1 MAARTSSQT
10 FHSVVHG
17 GSHANSTYHSRPA
30 ILAADAASA
39 VIAAPV
45 AAFVTP
51 AAASPQ
57 LTGYHASAGTVAPD
71 MTTYHS

>member
-1 MAARTSSQT
+1 MIGTGNRAGCGRQDQLPGFPFGRAWRQSC
-10 FHSVVHG
+10 
-17 GSHANSTYHSRPA
+17 
-30 ILAADAASA
+30 A